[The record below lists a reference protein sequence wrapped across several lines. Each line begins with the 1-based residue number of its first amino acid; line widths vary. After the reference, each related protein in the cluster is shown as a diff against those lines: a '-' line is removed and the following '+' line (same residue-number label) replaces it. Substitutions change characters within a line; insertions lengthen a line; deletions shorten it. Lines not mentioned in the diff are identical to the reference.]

1 MAELEN
7 QDVSRFLTYILE
19 KRGVDL
25 SGYRLNFVARRL
37 LARLDRNKVKDIDA
51 YIVFLERDPA
61 EWEAFAENLSINVSE
76 FFRDPEV
83 FGSFKKNCLAGLIEK
98 AKTNN
103 GTLTIWSC
111 GCSCGEESY
120 SLAILI
126 NDYLREKNI
135 DCSFKICAT
144 DVDLD
149 ALMKARRGA
158 YFKSALANVS
168 SDTLARYFIFLPKSE
183 SHLDEDS
190 WQVNASVKQMVSF
203 EKHNLMADG
212 ALSGVDAIFLR
223 NVRIYFRGQKS
234 HDVLEAMYDALNDD
248 GYLILGKIESV
259 SLKLRHLF
267 KSVDAINRIYKK
279 TVPVD
284 SGANDRI

>member
-7 QDVSRFLTYILE
+7 PDVSRFLTYVLE

-51 YIVFLERDPA
+51 YIAFLEHNPA
-61 EWEAFAENLSINVSE
+61 EWEAFAENLCINVSE

-83 FGSFKKNCLAGLIEK
+83 FSSFKKNCLVGLVEK
-98 AKTNN
+98 ARVDN

-126 NDYLREKNI
+126 SNYLREKNI
-135 DCSFKICAT
+135 NCSFKIYAT

-149 ALMKARRGA
+149 ALVRARRGA
-158 YFKSALANVS
+158 YFKSVLANVS
-168 SDTLARYFIFLPKSE
+168 SEMLNRYFVFLPKSE
-183 SHLDEDS
+183 SHLEEDA
-190 WQVNASVKQMVSF
+190 WQVNASVKQAVSF

-212 ALSGVDAIFLR
+212 VLSGVDAIFLR
-223 NVRIYFRGQKS
+223 NVRIYFHGQKS
-234 HDVLEAMYDALNDD
+234 HDILADMHNALNDD

-267 KSVDAINRIYKK
+267 KSVDAVNRIYRKI
-279 TVPVD
+279 VPVD
-284 SGANDRI
+284 SGAND